1 MIDKNGKLFG
11 KINIIDL
18 LIVLIVIAAAAFVA
32 LRVLGGGESGES
44 AGENRV
50 RITFYTDWAY
60 DFVADSISIGDP
72 VSEHSFLT
80 DLGTVTSFESEPAYE
95 LVYDEVRGEFI
106 KQEKPGYSFLTV
118 TCETTGFM
126 GPTGFTKGTT
136 RFVVGGGYYF
146 NVGPTRAGFQI
157 KSFEVLD

>member
-18 LIVLIVIAAAAFVA
+18 LIVLIVIAAVILVA
-32 LRVLGGGESGES
+32 VRGLGSGGSGEN

-50 RITFYTDWAY
+50 RITFFSDMAY
-60 DFVADSISIGDP
+60 DFVGDNIAIGDP

-80 DLGTVTSFESEPAYE
+80 DLGTVTNVESEPAYD
-95 LVYDEVRGEFI
+95 LVYDETSGEFVRL
-106 KQEKPGYSFLTV
+106 EKPGYIRLSV

-126 GPTGFTKGTT
+126 GPTGFTKDTT

-146 NVGPTRAGFQI
+146 NVGTTRAGYQI
-157 KSFEVLD
+157 KAFEVLG